1 MFNKGLCSNFDTI
14 MIIYR
19 TYRYD
24 IYKLIFFTYSK
35 LNICLIFRKLTS
47 NLLWNFCQND
57 LPDLSAIRLK
67 FSFKELITTLQIWRN
82 YRKEDDISFYFSNYY
97 LSFPRITQCGENK
110 TYSRTVLL
118 NISYSFNSWSMFIKL
133 KIFIQKRRF
142 CSYIQPI

>member
-1 MFNKGLCSNFDTI
+1 

-97 LSFPRITQCGENK
+97 LSFPRITQWGENK
-110 TYSRTVLL
+110 TYSCTVLL
-118 NISYSFNSWSMFIKL
+118 NISYSFNSWSMFIKFKNIYSETSFL
-133 KIFIQKRRF
+133 FIHTANLNRMLANKW
-142 CSYIQPI
+142 